1 MNQLSSGRRGLR
13 IVLLASLLC
22 LAFAANVAE
31 AADGCMSCAASNAS
45 AKLPEAS
52 GVIVLG
58 GASMIAG
65 SGMLV
70 IDSVTA
76 AGEGSVV
83 VLKGASDGVS
93 ASVRVSAELGR
104 QLLASRTGMIKLNY
118 DRREEWLAA
127 MDWGNHHLGTTRM
140 SADPKTGVVDPQ
152 GQVFGVPNLYVAG
165 SSVFPTYGSSNPTM
179 NLLALTLRL
188 GDRLKKVMA

>member
-13 IVLLASLLC
+13 SVLLASLLC

-104 QLLASRTGMIKLNY
+104 QLSTAVGGSVQVVATSTG
-118 DRREEWLAA
+118 
-127 MDWGNHHLGTTRM
+127 
-140 SADPKTGVVDPQ
+140 
-152 GQVFGVPNLYVAG
+152 
-165 SSVFPTYGSSNPTM
+165 
-179 NLLALTLRL
+179 NLLVMSGKAIAFIPNEIGLALLHHTQLN
-188 GDRLKKVMA
+188 